1 MIPFTLDSL
10 NRAHVAAAVPAPLP
24 VSIAPA
30 PPAQAAVATAPAPAP
45 EPARDPTARLA
56 DLLLKSEKAAKK
68 KGGK

>member
-10 NRAHVAAAVPAPLP
+10 NRAHAHAAPPLAPAPLAP
-24 VSIAPA
+24 PAAPPAPAAAPA
-30 PPAQAAVATAPAPAP
+30 PEP

-56 DLLLKSEKAAKK
+56 ELLEKSEAAAKK

>member
-10 NRAHVAAAVPAPLP
+10 NRAHTAAAPLPAPAPLAQPAAPPAPVAAAPAPE
-24 VSIAPA
+24 
-30 PPAQAAVATAPAPAP
+30 P

-56 DLLLKSEKAAKK
+56 DMLLKSEKAAKK